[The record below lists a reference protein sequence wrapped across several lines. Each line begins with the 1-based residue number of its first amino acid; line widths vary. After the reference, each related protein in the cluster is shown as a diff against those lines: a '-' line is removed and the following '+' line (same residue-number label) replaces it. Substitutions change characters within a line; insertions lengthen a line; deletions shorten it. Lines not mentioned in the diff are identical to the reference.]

1 MEGVLFA
8 GEFLCTKQGVL
19 NSPHALKNNF
29 LIYFPNNIMLHQSV
43 YQFRYES
50 AKNGKQGVK
59 KIVYFSITERDFV
72 FIGNMVI
79 FLSLPPLGNY
89 KHILRIG
96 L

>member
-1 MEGVLFA
+1 
-8 GEFLCTKQGVL
+8 
-19 NSPHALKNNF
+19 
-29 LIYFPNNIMLHQSV
+29 MLYQSV

-50 AKNGKQGVK
+50 AKNGEQGVK

-79 FLSLPPLGNY
+79 FLSLLPLGNY